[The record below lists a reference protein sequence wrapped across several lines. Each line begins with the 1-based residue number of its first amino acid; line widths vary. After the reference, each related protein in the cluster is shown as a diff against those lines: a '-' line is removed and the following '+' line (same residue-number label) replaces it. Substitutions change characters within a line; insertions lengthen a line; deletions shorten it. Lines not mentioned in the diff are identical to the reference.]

1 MNDKAEMKNIGIDA
15 ENPEESDEEVDEEN
29 ILEHQKNKQQ
39 TKFEKETVASM
50 KKQVE
55 DNEK

>member
-15 ENPEESDEEVDEEN
+15 ENPEDSDEEVDEEN

-39 TKFEKETVASM
+39 IKFEKETVASM